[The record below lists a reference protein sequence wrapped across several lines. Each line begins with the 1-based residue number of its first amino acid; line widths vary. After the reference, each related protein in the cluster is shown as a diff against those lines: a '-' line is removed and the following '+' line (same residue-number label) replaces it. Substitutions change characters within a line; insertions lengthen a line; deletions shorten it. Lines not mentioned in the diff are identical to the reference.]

1 MHPSVSFPNT
11 VLSINRILFPDWKIY
26 VLQAELCVPPQILTL
41 KPYSLIPENVAVFEI
56 RALKEVTK
64 LK

>member
-1 MHPSVSFPNT
+1 MCCR
-11 VLSINRILFPDWKIY
+11 LM
-26 VLQAELCVPPQILTL
+26 CVPPQILTL